1 MLSKSLIQFS
11 VDGQVCVPSLF
22 FDRRPKYGGGNKDNG
37 NLLQKVPCTHCG
49 TQSPLP
55 CSRPLLTHAST
66 RDSWTLTGNSG
77 SVSCGVPAPSSRVL
91 VHRSFCLCAPSL
103 FPQSCVSSGGSML
116 GLVATSSRRA
126 CHIQVYCTQSPC
138 PCSSPLLTHTS
149 LGDTQTQFCLSLC
162 EVSES

>member
-1 MLSKSLIQFS
+1 MVEVMKIMVLSVS
-11 VDGQVCVPSLF
+11 VSHSALSDSATPWTAAHQAPLSMRFWQPPS
-22 FDRRPKYGGGNKDNG
+22 KGGV
-37 NLLQKVPCTHCG
+37 LLHSV
-49 TQSPLP
+49 SPA
-55 CSRPLLTHAST
+55 CSRPLPTPASNK
-66 RDSWTLTGNSG
+66 DSCTLMGESG

-138 PCSSPLLTHTS
+138 PCSSPLLS
-149 LGDTQTQFCLSLC
+149 SSSGGDTQTQF
-162 EVSES
+162 